1 MRPTRMDAIEARRQY
16 MALTVDAGDRYKAE
30 SVQYGTDENGKPVL
44 GNRLVDVTSGEFV
57 TGEQAAPPRRSVS
70 QAEVEETA
78 RKYGVPE
85 DQVIKQLSDI
95 GVTVNPA

>member
-1 MRPTRMDAIEARRQY
+1 MRPTRMDTIEARRQY

-57 TGEQAAPPRRSVS
+57 TGEPATPPRRSVTR
-70 QAEVEETA
+70 AEVEEA
-78 RKYGVPE
+78 AIADGADVEAYLRQLQQQGV
-85 DQVIKQLSDI
+85 QIS
-95 GVTVNPA
+95 G